1 MLESL
6 ATGPDALAC
15 PCEHRGHSR
24 TSGYRSSQRRRA
36 RASISHTRMV
46 PQAKPDDPLP
56 AIVRPL
62 FYEDRP
68 MSESHTSQ
76 RQLHTSEH
84 RCDGSNWT
92 AGREAVWGGSRRR
105 AAALNGSEPLCR
117 PVWSGQRAYER
128 DARNPGV
135 DQDGSGGRSGGTVN
149 ALTRGGLYGSAKGGR
164 WEGRKDD
171 LPMPVE
177 KSESF
182 IVAMRPV
189 KAGGAK
195 GGLD

>member
-1 MLESL
+1 MTKDTDMAGPGPSQGGVPGMGIELGGGSPLRSLLE
-6 ATGPDALAC
+6 T
-15 PCEHRGHSR
+15 
-24 TSGYRSSQRRRA
+24 T
-36 RASISHTRMV
+36 V
-46 PQAKPDDPLP
+46 
-56 AIVRPL
+56 
-62 FYEDRP
+62 
-68 MSESHTSQ
+68 SQ

-84 RCDGSNWT
+84 RCDRSNWT

-117 PVWSGQRAYER
+117 PVWSGQRASER
-128 DARNPGV
+128 DARNPAV

-149 ALTRGGLYGSAKGGR
+149 ALTRGGLYGSAEGGR
-164 WEGRKDD
+164 REGRKDD
-171 LPMPVE
+171 LPTLVE

-182 IVAMRPV
+182 IVAMRPA